1 MVWNIF
7 EQRWCDNQTN
17 INKDGVII
25 KQRWF
30 DNQTNM
36 NKDGMKLVGTK
47 IDKDGMIIKQIWW
60 YETFLNKDEQRW
72 YEKLSFF

>member
-1 MVWNIF
+1 MRNQTKMNKDGMIMRQWWYGMKHF

-36 NKDGMKLVGTK
+36 NKDGMKYFWTK
-47 IDKDGMIIKQIWW
+47 IMIW
-60 YETFLNKDEQRW
+60 
-72 YEKLSFF
+72 